1 MIINHGYGKIIT
13 QWCVILMLVILLA
26 EAYLTV
32 SDLSGMLFR
41 SQRMVNGS
49 PFGLL
54 PFHIT
59 ARLIYPVA
67 SADSFTDSRTS
78 FAKFPPL
85 TKDQEFSKNPPDF

>member
-1 MIINHGYGKIIT
+1 MIIHHGYGKIIT

-41 SQRMVNGS
+41 FQGMVNGS

-67 SADSFTDSRTS
+67 SADSFIDSRTS